1 MPMHIGL
8 KSDVPDFRKC
18 VRTIKINPLFEFLY
32 WHMNWHL
39 EHHMYAAVPC
49 YNLSKLHQLVSK
61 DMPELKNLVGAW
73 QEMLKIFKQQ
83 QQDPD
88 FEFDKPVP
96 PQRKKLSKSSAGN
109 LTVIS
114 IGDLAPKSIS

>member
-1 MPMHIGL
+1 
-8 KSDVPDFRKC
+8 
-18 VRTIKINPLFEFLY
+18 
-32 WHMNWHL
+32 MNWHL

-96 PQRKKLSKSSAGN
+96 PQRKKLSKSSADN